1 MAYSYDTRKWWQKFL
16 GGSIPSNADYLF
28 NADSPADAVKR
39 LILPQWIY
47 NAPQSQLSKADLN
60 TDIIAALESEGLDFA
75 NLSQSQVEALLN
87 KYWEEDEGMWSTE
100 HTFDY
105 DRFLSDYNA
114 MNAALGERPESPDI
128 AQFWADAQ
136 DRASGETA
144 TALDKLEQLRQ
155 MQVGNFNDEL
165 RSLASGY
172 NTARS
177 GILSQQYQQN
187 AQLMDTLSSQ
197 MDRQNR
203 NALEAGA
210 SAGIRLA
217 GNINTLLS
225 TQNKQSQTSLDTANQ
240 LAQMMVNQRN
250 AEASVRG
257 RYGDYM
263 NQHFATE
270 QGIRDSEFS
279 KAQGYYNQEY
289 DVADKSYA
297 QNTQK
302 WDEKYSTNPLW
313 DYRGTLGKSNY
324 NKTGG

>member
-1 MAYSYDTRKWWQKFL
+1 MAYSYDTQKWWQKL
-16 GGSIPSNADYLF
+16 LKPSSPGLFGYL
-28 NADSPADAVKR
+28 ADSIATGDWRPGKGRFTANKSEDD
-39 LILPQWIY
+39 Y
-47 NAPQSQLSKADLN
+47 NS
-60 TDIIAALESEGLDFA
+60 DIIAALESEGLDFS
-75 NLSQSQVEALLN
+75 NLSQSQIESLLN
-87 KYWEEDEGMWSTE
+87 KYWEEDEGFYNTE

-114 MNAALGERPESPDI
+114 MNAALDERPKAPSWDD
-128 AQFWADAQ
+128 ALNQAYADR
-136 DRASGETA
+136 DASLAE
-144 TALDKLEQLRQ
+144 LDELRQ

-210 SAGIRLA
+210 SAGLRLA

-225 TQNKQSQTSLDTANQ
+225 TQNQQSQTSLETANQ

-263 NQHFATE
+263 TQDFATK
-270 QGIRDSEFS
+270 QNIKDSALGKAKEYYDIS
-279 KAQGYYNQEY
+279 EKSYSQKLNDWDDAQGG
-289 DVADKSYA
+289 
-297 QNTQK
+297 
-302 WDEKYSTNPLW
+302 NPLW
-313 DYRGTLGKSNY
+313 DYRGTLGKSKY

>member
-1 MAYSYDTRKWWQKFL
+1 MAYSYDTQKWWQKL
-16 GGSIPSNADYLF
+16 LRPSSPGLFGYL
-28 NADSPADAVKR
+28 ADSIATGDWRPGKGRFTANKSEDD
-39 LILPQWIY
+39 Y
-47 NAPQSQLSKADLN
+47 NS
-60 TDIIAALESEGLDFA
+60 DIIAALESEGLDFS
-75 NLSQSQVEALLN
+75 NLSQSQIEALLN
-87 KYWEEDEGMWSTE
+87 KYWEEDEGFYNTE

-114 MNAALGERPESPDI
+114 MNAALDERPKAPSWDD
-128 AQFWADAQ
+128 ALNQAYADR
-136 DRASGETA
+136 DASLAE
-144 TALDKLEQLRQ
+144 LDELRQ

-225 TQNKQSQTSLDTANQ
+225 TQNQQSQTSLETANQ

-263 NQHFATE
+263 TQDFATK
-270 QGIRDSEFS
+270 QNIKDSALGKAKEYYDIS
-279 KAQGYYNQEY
+279 EKSYSQKLNDWDEAQGG
-289 DVADKSYA
+289 
-297 QNTQK
+297 
-302 WDEKYSTNPLW
+302 NPLW
-313 DYRGTLGKSNY
+313 DYRGTLGKSKY

>member
-1 MAYSYDTRKWWQKFL
+1 MAYSYDTQKWWQKL
-16 GGSIPSNADYLF
+16 VKPSSPGLFGYL
-28 NADSPADAVKR
+28 ADSIATGDWRPGKGRFTANKSEDDF
-39 LILPQWIY
+39 
-47 NAPQSQLSKADLN
+47 NS
-60 TDIIAALESEGLDFA
+60 DIIAALESEGLDFS
-75 NLSQSQVEALLN
+75 NLSQSQIEALLN

-114 MNAALGERPESPDI
+114 MNAALDERPEAPNSSEY
-128 AQFWADAQ
+128 WN
-136 DRASGETA
+136 
-144 TALDKLEQLRQ
+144 TALDKANVERDAALAELDELRQ

-165 RSLASGY
+165 QSLASGY
-172 NTARS
+172 NASRS
-177 GILSQQYQQN
+177 AILSNQYQQN
-187 AQLMDTLSSQ
+187 AQLMDTMTSQ

-210 SAGIRLA
+210 SAGLRLA

-225 TQNKQSQTSLDTANQ
+225 TQNQQSQTSLETANQ

-263 NQHFATE
+263 NQHFATKQNIQDSAYGKAKDYYDTE
-270 QGIRDSEFS
+270 YGIAKESHAQNLNDWDE
-279 KAQGYYNQEY
+279 AQGG
-289 DVADKSYA
+289 
-297 QNTQK
+297 
-302 WDEKYSTNPLW
+302 NPLW
-313 DYRGTLGKSNY
+313 DYRGTLGKSKY

>member
-1 MAYSYDTRKWWQKFL
+1 MAYSYNTQKWWQKLL
-16 GGSIPSNADYLF
+16 GSTILGNADYYF
-28 NADSPADAVKR
+28 NANSNEDAVKR
-39 LILPQWIY
+39 ALMPQWLY
-47 NAPQSQLSKADLN
+47 NATQPQLSKTDLN
-60 TDIIAALESEGLDFA
+60 TDIISALESEGLDFA
-75 NLSQSQVEALLN
+75 NLSQSQIENLLN

-114 MNAALGERPESPDI
+114 MNAALDERPEAPSWD
-128 AQFWADAQ
+128 DALEKAYR
-136 DRASGETA
+136 DRDASLAE
-144 TALDKLEQLRQ
+144 LDELRQ

-165 RSLASGY
+165 QSLASGY
-172 NTARS
+172 NTSRAAV
-177 GILSQQYQQN
+177 LSNQYRQN
-187 AQLMDTLSSQ
+187 AQLMDTMVSQ

-210 SAGIRLA
+210 SAGLRLA

-225 TQNKQSQTSLDTANQ
+225 TQNQQSQTSLETANQ

-263 NQHFATE
+263 IQHFATK
-270 QGIRDSEFS
+270 QDKQDSALDKAKDYYDVSEKS
-279 KAQGYYNQEY
+279 YSQKINDWDDAQGG
-289 DVADKSYA
+289 
-297 QNTQK
+297 
-302 WDEKYSTNPLW
+302 NPLW
-313 DYRGTLGKSNY
+313 DYRGTLGKSKY